1 MVAIACQRYK
11 ANEGHFKNT
20 NNRQLI
26 ESINLSN
33 DSRINFIVDSIMVNK
48 PKIVGIY
55 GIEMKAGSDNYRE
68 STSLKVAQGLKQKS
82 VQVIIYDDNKLLLM
96 IILK

>member
-1 MVAIACQRYK
+1 
-11 ANEGHFKNT
+11 
-20 NNRQLI
+20 
-26 ESINLSN
+26 
-33 DSRINFIVDSIMVNK
+33 MVNK

-82 VQVIIYDDNKLLLM
+82 VQVIIFDDNKLFSDDNFEVMNDLNLFDM
-96 IILK
+96 KCDIIILNRVNKISKKLKTKKFTRDIFNRD